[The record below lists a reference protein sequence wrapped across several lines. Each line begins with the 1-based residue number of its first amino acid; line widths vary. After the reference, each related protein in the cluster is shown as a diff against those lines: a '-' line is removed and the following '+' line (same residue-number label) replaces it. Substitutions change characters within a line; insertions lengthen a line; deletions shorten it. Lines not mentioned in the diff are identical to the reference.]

1 LNVLKQN
8 IELKGDTLEVLGLK
22 DKPYNIGQDIPGSR
36 ILGLKLQEVYK
47 FINTKNDDDVIV
59 FMDAFDVYF
68 SGDKLTLLKRY
79 KEMNK
84 PIVFGAEP
92 SCYPDGDKAQYYP
105 KTNSYFRFLNSGL
118 FIGRVKELKECMNN
132 YSHEFIDEI
141 NDQLWWTN
149 KFLERQDIIELD
161 YNQHLFLNCVWLQD
175 SELICNEGK
184 VTFHNKTP
192 LIISLTGEREWAYLY
207 PLVHSVRL
215 VEALSEYRLNG
226 LPFLKYYRCKNFA
239 LKYSIPH
246 FVLILLNKTNP
257 SYKNINLFKLIF
269 FSLLYPNFYLSIFY
283 YFNRKLKMVLKKI
296 IKERT
301 IGKN

>member
-1 LNVLKQN
+1 MNNNLQINNVYFITVATKPHNVLNVLKQN

-47 FINTKNDDDVIV
+47 FINTKNDNDVIV
-59 FMDAFDVYF
+59 FMDAFDVYY

-175 SELICNEGK
+175 SELICNEGI
-184 VTFHNKTP
+184 VTFRDKTP
-192 LIISLTGEREWAYLY
+192 LIIHGNGPSKNCII
-207 PLVHSVRL
+207 PLL
-215 VEALSEYRLNG
+215 EYFR
-226 LPFLKYYRCKNFA
+226 
-239 LKYSIPH
+239 
-246 FVLILLNKTNP
+246 KTHMND
-257 SYKNINLFKLIF
+257 I
-269 FSLLYPNFYLSIFY
+269 
-283 YFNRKLKMVLKKI
+283 
-296 IKERT
+296 T
-301 IGKN
+301 ITNWWE